1 VSNEI
6 ETVFRFFF
14 LRQGLVFFRMKL
26 LLLAVKLMLLR
37 FGYTLFVEIV
47 NAWLVDFFVW
57 YSGIFVDDLMVGEI
71 KNKEGLLRWFW
82 YF

>member
-1 VSNEI
+1 MSNEI

-47 NAWLVDFFVW
+47 NAWLVDFFV
-57 YSGIFVDDLMVGEI
+57 
-71 KNKEGLLRWFW
+71 
-82 YF
+82 